1 VKGTDKGRRS
11 QGGIRVLI
19 VDDHKLFAEAIR
31 WSLERRGMDVVGLA
45 GTAAEALTNVEH
57 WKPEVVLVDLGLPG
71 EDGLSL
77 GRKILKRHPGTKV
90 LAVTA
95 LTDPQTIAETVREGF
110 HGYLTKDAP
119 VSQLVSSVQA
129 ALNGHVVLPERVAAV
144 VEGRPRAE
152 QEATLLA
159 QQLTD
164 RERQL
169 LTLLVEGRNNKEIAA
184 SLAISPNTVR
194 THVQSILTKLQV
206 HSRLEAATYAVRYGL
221 VKVRGKRQRS

>member
-1 VKGTDKGRRS
+1 MKGAEKGRRS
-11 QGGIRVLI
+11 HRGVRVLI

-31 WSLERRGMDVVGLA
+31 WSLERRGIDVVGLA
-45 GTAAEALTNVEH
+45 GTAAEALTNVER

-77 GRKILKRHPGTKV
+77 GRKILQRHPGTKV

-95 LTDPQTIAETVREGF
+95 LTDPQAIAGTVREGF

-129 ALNGHVVLPERVAAV
+129 ALNGHFVVPERVAAAS
-144 VEGRPRAE
+144 EGRPKAE

-159 QQLTD
+159 QQLTE

-184 SLAISPNTVR
+184 RLAISPNTVR